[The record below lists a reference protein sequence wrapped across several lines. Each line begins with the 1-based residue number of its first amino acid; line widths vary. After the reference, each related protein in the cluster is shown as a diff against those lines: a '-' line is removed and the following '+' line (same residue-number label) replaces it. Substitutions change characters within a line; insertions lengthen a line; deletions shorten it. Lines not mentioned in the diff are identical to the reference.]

1 MRKKVQVINSTRDG
15 VPEIKL
21 YGDIGEYDAENIA
34 YALSSFEGDRV
45 RICINSFGGYVK
57 DAFTILAAMNAY
69 MATGGIIETVN
80 EGRADSCAG
89 WIFSAGTRGQR
100 KILQFAGMFFH
111 APLFED
117 GAKITDLPEGDESR
131 TMLEDYFDKLI
142 NIFVS
147 ATGKAYKVIK
157 TIMEVE
163 TELDA
168 DEAVKQGFADTK
180 LMVDNVPRV
189 KNSVSRKEFCNIVNS
204 LEYVI
209 KTPETGHKSIQNMKR
224 IATLL
229 NLNPEASEEAIRAQI
244 EAITNKATEAKAENQ
259 RLTQALAIETAAK
272 ETAETALAELQSSE
286 VVNYVNTLIKE
297 DATKE
302 SQKEFLV
309 NMGKSNFVA
318 FKATFPVAQVVN
330 GVDLNKGIDPSGGDK
345 KTFAQMS
352 HTEREQLKVTNKA
365 EYLTLLSAYEKGE

>member
-1 MRKKVQVINSTRDG
+1 MRKKVQIINSSRDG

-21 YGDIGEYDAENIA
+21 YGDIGQYDAENIA
-34 YALSSFEGDRV
+34 YSLTSYDGERV

-117 GAKITDLPEGDESR
+117 GAKITDLPEGDENR

-147 ATGKAYKVIK
+147 ATGKAYKAIK
-157 TIMEVE
+157 SIMEVE
-163 TELDA
+163 TELNA

-209 KTPETGHKSIQNMKR
+209 TPETGHKSIQNMKR

-244 EAITNKATEAKAENQ
+244 EAITNKATEAKAETQ
-259 RLTQALAIETAAK
+259 RLMQALAIETAAK
-272 ETAETALAELQSSE
+272 ESAETALAELQSSE
-286 VVNYVNTLIKE
+286 VVNYVDTLIKE

-302 SQKEFLV
+302 NQREFLV
-309 NMGKSNFVA
+309 NMGKSNFEA

-330 GVDLNKGIDPSGGDK
+330 GVDLNKGIDPSGSDK

-352 HTEREQLKVTNKA
+352 LTEREQLKVTNRA
-365 EYLTLLSAYEKGE
+365 EYLTLLAAYEKGE